1 MILNLKLIGGLGNQ
15 LFQLVFAC
23 SRTDKLSII
32 LENPD
37 TKLEDM
43 ELYRFNL
50 SSKIQQAKTVKF
62 NFAERKIYNLGIR
75 ISTMTAKTLTEK
87 YIRVVL
93 VYLIEKVLQILKPEL
108 GVVSISRG
116 VGDIK
121 LILNRDKPNFPI
133 GYYQN
138 TNIVDDISKDAFNIE
153 ITNKIL
159 QDLIELAKVKE
170 PIILQMRLG
179 DYSGDERIGIPSLA
193 YYSAGVM
200 RFRESQPEVEVWL
213 FSDDL
218 ELAKERANQAGIERI
233 FTPDVRALSPAEIL
247 TLMRFGS
254 GYVISNSTFGWWA
267 AKLSNTSNTR
277 VVVPDPW
284 FRKLEQPECLI
295 PNDWIKVPA
304 WE

>member
-23 SRTDKLSII
+23 SKTDELSLI
-32 LENPD
+32 LENPN

-50 SSKIQQAKTVKF
+50 SSKIQQTKTVKF

-75 ISTMTAKTLTEK
+75 TSSMSTKTLIDEF
-87 YIRVVL
+87 IRDVL

-116 VGDIK
+116 VGDTN

-133 GYYQN
+133 GYYQS
-138 TNIVDDISKDAFNIE
+138 TNIVDHISKDAFNIE
-153 ITNKIL
+153 ITNQIL
-159 QDLIELAKVKE
+159 QDLIELAKVKQ

-179 DYSGDERIGIPSLA
+179 DYSKDKRIGIPSLA

-200 RFRESQPEVEVWL
+200 RFRESQPQAEVWL

-218 ELAKERANQAGIERI
+218 ELAIERANQAGIERI
-233 FTPDVRALSPAEIL
+233 FTPDVQALSPAEIL

-267 AKLSNTSNTR
+267 AKLSKTSNIK

-284 FRKLEQPECLI
+284 FKKLEQPEYLI